1 MNFYF
6 HDYSCRNTYGF
17 ETTETASAIAR
28 YLAPRSKT
36 SYVYLLGSN
45 LFLDHATIGFIDR
58 LPEGVDVARG
68 MPVAGLPSHGA
79 LRHSVFLA
87 LPDRFTELSEVE
99 RARPGGRSLEVR
111 SSYQGRVMFRAY
123 EVPAQP
129 AQPEGAGGGEQRRAR
144 NSGQVS
150 SRPRS

>member
-1 MNFYF
+1 
-6 HDYSCRNTYGF
+6 
-17 ETTETASAIAR
+17 
-28 YLAPRSKT
+28 
-36 SYVYLLGSN
+36 
-45 LFLDHATIGFIDR
+45 
-58 LPEGVDVARG
+58 
-68 MPVAGLPSHGA
+68 MPVAGLPSHGTG
-79 LRHSVFLA
+79 RRSVFLA